1 MVNVQAFKDGDIR
14 FLICTDVA
22 ARGLDITGLPYVI
35 NVTLP
40 DRAEDYIHRVGRV
53 GMFWHFLSSV
63 CSILSFTKAWCNLQP
78 ASTLSSDTASSLPN
92 FSLLQQ
98 ILIKRAIS
106 TCNLSSCFLNGFSLP
121 NEPPLSHRS
130 RASAGSSSV
139 VHHYQDPI

>member
-53 GMFWHFLSSV
+53 GMFWKYLSTACSV
-63 CSILSFTKAWCNLQP
+63 WSFTKAWCDLQS
-78 ASTLSSDTASSLPN
+78 AWAMISEVT
-92 FSLLQQ
+92 FSLLDVPDV
-98 ILIKRAIS
+98 
-106 TCNLSSCFLNGFSLP
+106 LSY
-121 NEPPLSHRS
+121 S
-130 RASAGSSSV
+130 RSSSTEL
-139 VHHYQDPI
+139 D